1 MSFWFTLSFLT
12 TIAAPIKI
20 NYTFI
25 NDFIKRAGARARILV
40 NTSCNQKGDSQ
51 IKNIKFVKAIK

>member
-1 MSFWFTLSFLT
+1 MSFWFTLSFVT

-25 NDFIKRAGARARILV
+25 NDFIKLNVQEHVHVYLWTLAATKKETARLKISNV
-40 NTSCNQKGDSQ
+40 
-51 IKNIKFVKAIK
+51 